1 MKYQLRRPPQSVGT
15 CKIPDYG
22 SLDYEP
28 AEAVTDE
35 NDASILLFL
44 RLAEPFD
51 VE

>member
-1 MKYQLRRPPQSVGT
+1 MECQLRRPPQSVRT

-28 AEAVTDE
+28 AEAVADK

-44 RLAEPFD
+44 GLAEPLD
-51 VE
+51 VK